1 MGYHYPGPDHS
12 LGFGRRDIER
22 VCLCVCVCL
31 CLCIDSI
38 LE

>member
-22 VCLCVCVCL
+22 ERVCVGGCVCV
-31 CLCIDSI
+31 
-38 LE
+38 